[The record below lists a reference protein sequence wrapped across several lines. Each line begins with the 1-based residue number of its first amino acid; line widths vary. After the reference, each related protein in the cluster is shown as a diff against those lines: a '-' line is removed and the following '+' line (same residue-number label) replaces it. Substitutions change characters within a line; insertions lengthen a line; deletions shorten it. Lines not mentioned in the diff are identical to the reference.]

1 MINCIAFHS
10 YKGGTGK
17 TTIASNLSA
26 FLAKK
31 GYNVCLLD
39 LDVYAPSLQI
49 YFEQEPKRWIND
61 YLYSDARL
69 EDVMTDL
76 SFVIHKD
83 NNYNN
88 DLGNNKN
95 ENNSSNNNMDSCG
108 KLLVAFSLTKKEEIY
123 KFEGGTTELKKQ
135 SFRKLVRL

>member
-1 MINCIAFHS
+1 MKNCIAFHS

-49 YFEQEPKRWIND
+49 YFEQEPKKWIND
-61 YLYSDARL
+61 YLYSDARID
-69 EDVMTDL
+69 DVMTDL
-76 SFVIHKD
+76 SFVTHKD
-83 NNYNN
+83 SNYDN
-88 DLGNNKN
+88 DDGINKN
-95 ENNSSNNNMDSCG
+95 ENNNDNNYMGS
-108 KLLVAFSLTKKEEIY
+108 Y
-123 KFEGGTTELKKQ
+123 
-135 SFRKLVRL
+135 